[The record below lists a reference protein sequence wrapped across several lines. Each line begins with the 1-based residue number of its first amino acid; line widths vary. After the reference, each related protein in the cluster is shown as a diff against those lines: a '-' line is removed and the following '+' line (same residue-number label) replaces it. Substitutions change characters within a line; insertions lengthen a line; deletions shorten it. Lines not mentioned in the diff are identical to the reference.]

1 MTTNTTPSTPVP
13 DRQYELRRAH
23 LFVMLGEAR
32 LYLVGWPESAIRDF
46 IKGVHAFQIV
56 AGHPRWTLLYSQ
68 LSHGRLN
75 KAWIDKDCVV
85 ASDLNGPET
94 QFKTL
99 SVWTLTAGEHKK
111 RCERPASLI
120 RSENLGFG
128 LGCTGNSFLGLTIEN
143 DGARIAASNF
153 WDSAVARAGYFTLS
167 LVHGTLRLLVPDNA
181 QADVAKMF
189 EGVTHVEIKMLPT
202 ATWLEHQPCL
212 RLIFAVKQGSTF
224 VLDVGSKAFLGQ
236 RPGWIENKRLTL
248 AVWTR
253 EAGQPHDAGELPAT
267 VTVDPDLTL
276 NPWKF

>member
-46 IKGVHAFQIV
+46 IKGVHAFEVV

-68 LSHGRLN
+68 LSQGRLN

-85 ASDLNGPET
+85 APDLNGPET

-99 SVWTLTAGEHKK
+99 SVWTRAGDKFKK

-120 RSENLGFG
+120 RSERLGFG

-167 LVHGTLRLLVPDNA
+167 LAHGTLRLLVPDIA
-181 QADVAKMF
+181 QADVTKMF
-189 EGVTHVEIKMLPT
+189 EGVTQVEIKMLPT
-202 ATWLEHQPCL
+202 AAWAECQPCL
-212 RLIFAVKQGSTF
+212 RLIFAAQRGPTF
-224 VLDVGSKAFLGQ
+224 AFDVGPEALLGS
-236 RPGWIENKRLTL
+236 RPGWIDGERLTL

-253 EAGQPHDAGELPAT
+253 EAGQPHSAGELPAT
-267 VTVDPDLTL
+267 VTVNPDLTL